1 MQTLKNLSF
10 DNIKKGNHDL
20 FIIGKNIKFSVVQD
34 SEILAEAMCSIMSIE
49 EFANNYYL
57 NFFVKDELNQFK
69 NILNLD
75 EELSDNYIENCI
87 KLISLEYCE
96 EEISSL
102 KWLYKNY
109 NALKEFAKLN
119 PDKQC
124 IYVDWI
130 KAHKE
135 GLGAGT
141 LIVDYLKDSFDMIV
155 LYGDID
161 AEAYWLDVVNF
172 REILNGHMYWSKLDI
187 INKIF

>member
-1 MQTLKNLSF
+1 MQTLKDLSF

-20 FIIGKNIKFSVVQD
+20 TVIGENIKFSVVENN
-34 SEILAEAMCSIMSIE
+34 EILAEAMCSIMSIK

-75 EELSDNYIENCI
+75 KELSDDYIKNCI
-87 KLISLEYCE
+87 ELISLNYCE
-96 EEISSL
+96 EETRSL
-102 KWLYKNY
+102 KWLYNNY
-109 NALKEFAKLN
+109 NTLKDFAKLN
-119 PDKQC
+119 PDEKC
-124 IYVDWI
+124 VYIDWI

-141 LIVDYLKDSFDMIV
+141 LIIDYLKDNFDMIV
-155 LYGDID
+155 LYGEID
-161 AEAYWLDVVNF
+161 TEDYWLDIVNF

-187 INKIF
+187 INEIL